1 MYATTTTLK
10 ELNKSFK
17 KFMKENEGRKLL
29 VVVSSFGKRMFSN
42 GPFGYLWA
50 FFFRLLLFE
59 SELPAGH
66 VQTDDDDGDD

>member
-50 FFFRLLLFE
+50 FFFQ
-59 SELPAGH
+59 A
-66 VQTDDDDGDD
+66 VVV